1 MFGGASLLHSRGVPS
16 RMLAHEQPQALEQ
29 ETLVPGSAQGKQTI
43 TARIRALCTRAKLL
57 IAVFVTALLVIG
69 ALLLASMRRNA
80 DEEADTEGL
89 AGSAAVSGVDKLGAG
104 LFLVC
109 VQLLQVLVQ
118 LMSLA
123 LYMPSVRASPMQVL

>member
-29 ETLVPGSAQGKQTI
+29 ETLVPGSAQGKESVAT
-43 TARIRALCTRAKLL
+43 RIRALCTRGNLL
-57 IAVFVTALLVIG
+57 VVVFVAALLVIG

-80 DEEADTEGL
+80 DEEAISEGL
-89 AGSAAVSGVDKLGAG
+89 AGGAAVTGVENLGAG

-109 VQLLQVLVQ
+109 V
-118 LMSLA
+118 
-123 LYMPSVRASPMQVL
+123 

>member
-1 MFGGASLLHSRGVPS
+1 M
-16 RMLAHEQPQALEQ
+16 
-29 ETLVPGSAQGKQTI
+29 PGSAQGKQTI